1 MTDPAQTPQPQPS
14 GRAALLAAA
23 RAELAQVGVAGL
35 SLRAVARRAG
45 VSHAAPKHHFTH
57 RAGLL
62 SALAAQGFTALALG
76 VDAAVAAPGPPI
88 QRLAAAGHA
97 YLRYARDE
105 PELFDLM
112 YRPELLSAGDPALL
126 AAKQRAFQGLTQVVH
141 EIRSDLR
148 TDIDPDTVALLAWAT
163 VHGIAVLLRDQA
175 LEAIGATQDAAHS
188 QILADALVDAF
199 GLLTAQPTS
208 TASQRAQCG
217 KSADS

>member
-1 MTDPAQTPQPQPS
+1 MTDRAVTPDPQPA

-23 RAELAQVGVAGL
+23 RAELAQVGVGGL

-45 VSHAAPKHHFTH
+45 VSHAAPKYHFSH

-62 SALAAQGFTALALG
+62 SALAAEGFAALARG
-76 VDAAVAAPGPPI
+76 VDAVVAAPGPPI
-88 QRLAAAGHA
+88 QRLTAAGRA

-112 YRPELLSAGDPALL
+112 YRPELLSAGDPVLL
-126 AAKQRAFQGLTQVVH
+126 AAKRRAFQGLARVVR

-148 TDIDPDTVALLAWAT
+148 TDVDADTVVLLAWAT

-175 LEAIGATQDAAHS
+175 LEAIGAAEDAAHS
-188 QILADALVDAF
+188 EVLADALVKAF
-199 GLLTAQPTS
+199 GHLAAQP
-208 TASQRAQCG
+208 
-217 KSADS
+217 ADGA

>member
-1 MTDPAQTPQPQPS
+1 MTDLVQPSNPQPS
-14 GRAALLAAA
+14 GRAALLTAA

-62 SALAAQGFTALALG
+62 SALAAQGFTALAMG
-76 VDAAVAAPGPPI
+76 VDAAVATPGPPI
-88 QRLAAAGHA
+88 QRLIAAGRA

-112 YRPELLSAGDPALL
+112 YRPELLSTGDPALL
-126 AAKQRAFQGLTQVVH
+126 AAKRRAFQGLTQVVH

-148 TDIDPDTVALLAWAT
+148 TDIDPDTVVLLAWAT
-163 VHGIAVLLRDQA
+163 IHGIAVLLRDQA
-175 LEAIGATQDAAHS
+175 LQAIGAAQDAAHS
-188 QILADALVDAF
+188 HVLADALVKAF
-199 GLLTAQPTS
+199 GQLAAQP
-208 TASQRAQCG
+208 
-217 KSADS
+217 ADGA

>member
-1 MTDPAQTPQPQPS
+1 MTDLAETPDLRPS

-23 RAELAQVGVAGL
+23 RAELAQVGVGGL

-62 SALAAQGFTALALG
+62 SALAAQGFTALAAG

-88 QRLAAAGHA
+88 QRLVAAGRA

-126 AAKQRAFQGLTQVVH
+126 AAKRRAFQGLTQVVH

-148 TDIDPDTVALLAWAT
+148 TDVDPATVTLLAWAT
-163 VHGIAVLLRDQA
+163 VHGIAVLLRDRA
-175 LEAIGATQDAAHS
+175 LEAIGATDDVAHS
-188 QILADALVDAF
+188 QVLADALVDAF
-199 GLLTAQPTS
+199 GLLATQP
-208 TASQRAQCG
+208 AGGA
-217 KSADS
+217 